1 MSELKKSVSDRWR
14 HVGRAF
20 LRGLVKLKNVWIT
33 GAILTLCYFIIRY
46 VSDWLGQPVMMTIVE
61 GIVGV
66 MLIMALLIMGLTLT
80 AIATLLVLL
89 VWFWLRDLWDET
101 REEQPDELTD
111 DGD

>member
-1 MSELKKSVSDRWR
+1 MSKLKKSVSDWWR

-46 VSDWLGQPVMMTIVE
+46 ASDWLGQSMLTTIGE
-61 GIVGV
+61 GIAGI
-66 MLIMALLIMGLTLT
+66 MLVVALLIMGLTLT
-80 AIATLLVLL
+80 VIAAMLVLL
-89 VWFWLRDLWDET
+89 VWFWLRELWDET
-101 REEQPDELTD
+101 REEQPDESTD